1 MSEKRGF
8 RFAWEL
14 RQAAS
19 RDEAEVMIY
28 SEIVSYK
35 WSERDPEI
43 TAQEFDKLLKE
54 AKKSGAKS
62 LKLRINSPG
71 GSVWQAVAMK
81 TMVEMSGFDNITVDI
96 EGLCASAATFFVC
109 LPGARVRIAK
119 GSEFMIH
126 NPRAYAGGTAADFQ
140 KHAERLGK
148 METDQHAMYAQRT
161 GQSEEQIKA
170 WMDGETWFTAEEA
183 VSYGFAD
190 EIMTAAQA
198 AACASEES
206 VRLMREIYSRVPEG
220 MLRQKEETQ
229 VSPGGENPPSEHT
242 KQNIEEG
249 NQDMEIRDI
258 TMEQLREQNPEL
270 YESILNQG
278 IAQERTR
285 IQEIEAMTAEGYEDL
300 ARTAKESGTSS
311 ADFLKQVVAEQGKK
325 RKEFLSNR
333 QEETAPAQNVTGG
346 ASSDHDGNGEEQE
359 IQQYA
364 KEMAELAEAYKADRS
379 GGMY

>member
-19 RDEAEVMIY
+19 RDEAEIMIY

-43 TAQEFDKLLKE
+43 TAQEFDKLLKD
-54 AKKSGAKS
+54 AKKSGAKC
-62 LKLRINSPG
+62 LRLRINSPG

>member
-1 MSEKRGF
+1 MPEKRGF

-14 RQAAS
+14 RQAANQ
-19 RDEAEVMIY
+19 DEAEVMIY

-35 WSERDPEI
+35 WSERDPEV

-54 AKKSGAKS
+54 AKKSGAKN

-81 TMVEMSGFDNITVDI
+81 TMVEMSGFDSITVDI

-109 LPGARVRIAK
+109 LPGARVRIAR

-126 NPRAYAGGTAADFQ
+126 NPRAGLSGTAADFARN
-140 KHAERLGK
+140 AERLRK

-183 VSYGFAD
+183 VNYGFAD
-190 EIMTAAQA
+190 EILTAAQA
-198 AACASEES
+198 AACASVES
-206 VRLMREIYSRVPEG
+206 VQLMQEIYSRVPEEI
-220 MLRQKEETQ
+220 LREPEQTE
-229 VSPGGENPPSEHT
+229 VSHEGEPSSEHIQET
-242 KQNIEEG
+242 NEEG
-249 NQDMEIRDI
+249 NQNMEIRDI
-258 TMEQLREQNPEL
+258 TEQQLQEQNPEL
-270 YESILNQG
+270 YENILNRG
-278 IAQERTR
+278 ITAERTR
-285 IQEIEAMTAEGYEDL
+285 IQEIEAMTDSGFEEL
-300 ARTAKESGTSS
+300 ARTAKENGTSS
-311 ADFLKQVVAEQGKK
+311 ADFLKQVVAERGKR
-325 RKEFLSNR
+325 RKDFLSNR

-346 ASSDHDGNGEEQE
+346 ASTDHDGKGTEEQE
-359 IQQYA
+359 IQAFA
-364 KEMAELAEAYKADRS
+364 KEMAEMAQAYKADRS

>member
-1 MSEKRGF
+1 MPEKKGF

-14 RQAAS
+14 MQAAGK
-19 RDEAEVMIY
+19 DEAEIMIY

-54 AKKSGAKS
+54 AKKSGARK

-81 TMVEMSGFDNITVDI
+81 TMVEMSGFDSITVDI

-109 LPGARVRIAK
+109 LPGARVRIAR

-126 NPRAYAGGTAADFQ
+126 NPRAYTGGTAAQFA
-140 KHAERLGK
+140 KTAERLGK

-161 GQSEEQIKA
+161 GQSEEQIKS

-183 VSYGFAD
+183 VNYGFAD
-190 EIMTAAQA
+190 EVLKAAQA

-206 VRLMREIYSRVPEG
+206 VQLMREIYSRVPEEI
-220 MLRQKEETQ
+220 LREPEQTL
-229 VSPGGENPPSEHT
+229 VSHEGEPSSEHIQET
-242 KQNIEEG
+242 NEEG

-258 TMEQLREQNPEL
+258 TMQQLQEQNREL
-270 YESILNQG
+270 YEQVLNLG
-278 IAQERTR
+278 ITAERTR
-285 IQEIEAMTAEGYEDL
+285 IQEIEAMTAEGYEEL

-325 RKEFLSNR
+325 RKEFLNNR
-333 QEETAPAQNVTGG
+333 KEETAPAQKVTGG
-346 ASSDHDGNGEEQE
+346 ASSDHDGKGTEEQE
-359 IQQYA
+359 IQKYA
-364 KEMAELAEAYKADRS
+364 TEMAELAQAYKADRS

>member
-1 MSEKRGF
+1 MTEKRGF

-14 RQAAS
+14 RQAANQ
-19 RDEAEVMIY
+19 DEAEVMIY

-71 GSVWQAVAMK
+71 GNVWQAVAMK
-81 TMVEMSGFDNITVDI
+81 TMVEMSGFDSITVDI

-126 NPRAYAGGTAADFQ
+126 NPRAYTGGTAADFARN
-140 KHAERLGK
+140 AERLGK

-220 MLRQKEETQ
+220 MLQQKEETQ
-229 VSPGGENPPSEHT
+229 VSTGGENPPSEHT

-285 IQEIEAMTAEGYEDL
+285 IQEIEAMTDSGFEDL
-300 ARTAKESGTSS
+300 AQAAKENGTSS
-311 ADFLKQVVAEQGKK
+311 ADFLKQVVAERGKR
-325 RKEFLSNR
+325 RKDFLSNR
-333 QEETAPAQNVTGG
+333 KEETAPAQKVTGG

-364 KEMAELAEAYKADRS
+364 KEMAELAKAYKADRS